1 MNFQSNLPKL
11 DTRSDQQKCDDLL
24 SQYLA
29 ECEIEDKKAT
39 VDKDIRQ
46 RLDKLKDTTA
56 RGPPAEMENLSDK
69 EMVMRVIQ
77 EVKII

>member
-1 MNFQSNLPKL
+1 MPKL

-24 SQYLA
+24 NQYLA
-29 ECEIEDKKAT
+29 ECEIESKTAT

-46 RLDKLKDTTA
+46 RLDKLKDTTTSK
-56 RGPPAEMENLSDK
+56 GSSEEVKTLSDR

-77 EVKII
+77 EVKITKYV